1 MTELYFVRHAEPD
14 YSNHNDMTR
23 PLTEK
28 GMQDRL
34 LAVEFLKNKNI
45 CAVYSS
51 PFKRA
56 VDTVQPLADR
66 LNLPVVTDADFR
78 ERRVDSV
85 WVEDFDAFSR
95 QQWADFDFRLTD
107 GETLRTVEERN
118 LAALHR
124 LLQTHRDSAVAI
136 GSHGTALSTIIHHY
150 VSSFGYDSFKS
161 IQKLMPWV
169 VRFSF
174 EDENCVL
181 ITEYNF
187 FTGKTTKHIPD
198 ALKSAC
204 R

>member
-14 YSNHNDMTR
+14 YSNHDDMSR

-28 GMQDRL
+28 GLRDRL
-34 LAVEFLKNKNI
+34 LAAQFLTERNI
-45 CAVYSS
+45 TAVYSS

-66 LNLPVVTDADFR
+66 LKLPVIADDDFR

-85 WVEDFDAFSR
+85 WVDDFDAFSR

-107 GETLRTVEERN
+107 GETLRTVETRN

-124 LLQTHRDSAVAI
+124 VLNKHSDTAVAI
-136 GSHGTALSTIIHHY
+136 GSHGTALSTLIHHY
-150 VSSFGYDSFKS
+150 DSRFGYDAFKK

-174 EDENCVL
+174 ENETCVL
-181 ITEYNF
+181 ITEYDL
-187 FTGKTTKHIPD
+187 FTGKTKERIPD
-198 ALKSAC
+198 DM